1 MTTRRIG
8 ATAIFDAVARQ
19 IGLRED
25 LIIVWG
31 PRAADLA
38 LSLAYHWLTTA
49 SNACYLFQ
57 SWAAG
62 YLLPFDG
69 EASAKDLTEFFTEL
83 GNRQAGRRSSSLLA
97 LPARTKMKSFRTTP
111 PMSLP
116 RHATCSMLSTAN
128 PKKAATDGRSA

>member
-38 LSLAYHWLTTA
+38 LSLACHWLTTA

-57 SWAAG
+57 SWAEG
-62 YLLPFDG
+62 YLLPFDLNSPVPVRRNG
-69 EASAKDLTEFFTEL
+69 ESTLGRAISAPI
-83 GNRQAGRRSSSLLA
+83 LA
-97 LPARTKMKSFRTTP
+97 
-111 PMSLP
+111 
-116 RHATCSMLSTAN
+116 ML
-128 PKKAATDGRSA
+128 